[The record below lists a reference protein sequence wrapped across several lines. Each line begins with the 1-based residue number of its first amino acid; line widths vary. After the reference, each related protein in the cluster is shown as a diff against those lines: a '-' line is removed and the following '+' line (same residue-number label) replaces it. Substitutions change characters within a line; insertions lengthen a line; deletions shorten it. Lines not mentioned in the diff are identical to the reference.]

1 MNQTAALQGDAIYA
15 LLDQAHELLND
26 YNDDKPGSISRQDRI
41 AAAVELMGQQNFAP
55 ATVQELERVHDF
67 WLYLDQP
74 EAANKL
80 LQQHR
85 DTALAAAD
93 ELRLL
98 HMTRFEARLR
108 KLAGL
113 TKDIV
118 IVGIDGVKGAFE
130 AMIAGKQAATVE
142 NPVDYAKPLIQVIRD
157 YQAKKPIPPWV
168 KLKNTVYPAEVA
180 ARELPNRLY

>member
-26 YNDDKPGSISRQDRI
+26 YNDDKPGSISRQERI

-85 DTALAAAD
+85 GTALAAAD
-93 ELRLL
+93 ELSPAEAALRLSL
-98 HMTRFEARLR
+98 SDIQSRMGFDQPSAQALLGSTAQAIARLPEDVDSDNYWHGWHWMASQ
-108 KLAGL
+108 LQAW
-113 TKDIV
+113 
-118 IVGIDGVKGAFE
+118 E
-130 AMIAGKQAATVE
+130 AAATGLE
-142 NPVDYAKPLIQVIRD
+142 LQRAQERRNPDL
-157 YQAKKPIPPWV
+157 
-168 KLKNTVYPAEVA
+168 AEDA
-180 ARELPNRLY
+180 A

>member
-74 EAANKL
+74 EAANSL

-85 DTALAAAD
+85 AAVLSGAD
-93 ELRLL
+93 EPDSCRSNAAPEPQR
-98 HMTRFEARLR
+98 HPEPH
-108 KLAGL
+108 GL
-113 TKDIV
+113 
-118 IVGIDGVKGAFE
+118 
-130 AMIAGKQAATVE
+130 
-142 NPVDYAKPLIQVIRD
+142 
-157 YQAKKPIPPWV
+157 
-168 KLKNTVYPAEVA
+168 
-180 ARELPNRLY
+180 